1 MDNSVDR
8 SWATPR
14 AAAFAL
20 CAGGLIL
27 LGAAV
32 LAAPDALGLLMMGV
46 AGVLLIAFGGYALI
60 IRPRLAI
67 DDEALTD
74 TDRETIRQAAK
85 TTASRFPPMSAEQA
99 ELIRHQLRGD
109 AT

>member
-1 MDNSVDR
+1 MNSIP
-8 SWATPR
+8 TPQTHT
-14 AAAFAL
+14 
-20 CAGGLIL
+20 
-27 LGAAV
+27 
-32 LAAPDALGLLMMGV
+32 PTTTT
-46 AGVLLIAFGGYALI
+46 
-60 IRPRLAI
+60 RPRLAI

-85 TTASRFPPMSAEQA
+85 TTDSRFPPMSAEQA